1 MGFFSSLFKK
11 EKRSHV
17 PPYDRRLISKF
28 HHEHEKLV
36 EHIGE
41 IQKAMELGT
50 LGKSRVKELLKSFKM
65 ELLGHFMEED
75 IKLYWYL
82 KEYYKEDQLSF
93 SVVKEFEDSI
103 KKFKKMLCIF
113 LTITAWIMWSWM
125 KSLKLYFTQ
134 LLRNYLL
141 VLKQRRRTFIRFT
154 SRINEKRTVAFFRVA
169 AERSRP

>member
-103 KKFKKMLCIF
+103 KKIQKDVMHFFDHYSMDNVELDEEFKTIF
-113 LTITAWIMWSWM
+113 HTIVEELS
-125 KSLKLYFTQ
+125 
-134 LLRNYLL
+134 
-141 VLKQRRRTFIRFT
+141 
-154 SRINEKRTVAFFRVA
+154 SRIE
-169 AERSRP
+169 AEEENLYPLYISN